1 MRNMSLLLAVHVLH
15 LWSYFAFRARVRR
28 TEWRFLSDSQ
38 HRSRWEPSTARTAH
52 PEPRQSES
60 SSSSDLSTPSD
71 RWCPAIWWTVPRSEQ
86 TKKRPTSLISL
97 NLRYQKFIIRITNTA
112 RRNAVTLL
120 FFLKKFILLMSGPV
134 QRSFNKITIH
144 LISVFPSILPVTGVK
159 NTQFVGKNKT
169 SFISNSETFLTWPS
183 FLSAPPFH
191 GTWDLSRLRFD
202 L

>member
-1 MRNMSLLLAVHVLH
+1 MINIFTFSDTACMVSLIFIFFSDLYLWCPFMRNMSLLLAVHVLH

-120 FFLKKFILLMSGPV
+120 FFFFYIYFINV
-134 QRSFNKITIH
+134 RSCAAIFQQNHNSSNKCF
-144 LISVFPSILPVTGVK
+144 SVHTTCNRCEKYTVCGEK
-159 NTQFVGKNKT
+159 
-169 SFISNSETFLTWPS
+169 
-183 FLSAPPFH
+183 
-191 GTWDLSRLRFD
+191 
-202 L
+202 